1 MEERAS
7 KPNGIAVLMEFHN
20 TVREKL
26 KELRAIEQILVE
38 RDLSLQHDAVAR
50 ASEIAEYLQY
60 RTPEHEKDET
70 QTLFPK
76 VLEKLAQL
84 GEDETMV
91 AQSVT
96 LACDEHTGF
105 RELWSQLQHWLWMI
119 TTPDALVSLED
130 FHFAIGAVER
140 HMLLHFQRE
149 EQLIFRTAAK
159 VLSHDELSEVA
170 QAIYD
175 RRAADIG

>member
-1 MEERAS
+1 MEERAN

-26 KELRAIEQILVE
+26 RELRAIEQILVE
-38 RDLSLQHDAVAR
+38 RDLSLHHEAVSK

-76 VLEKLAQL
+76 VIEKLTEL
-84 GEDETMV
+84 GEDET
-91 AQSVT
+91 AISQSVE
-96 LACDEHTGF
+96 LACDEHHGF
-105 RELWSQLQHWLWMI
+105 RDLWSQLQHWLWMI

-140 HMLLHFQRE
+140 HFLLHFQRE

-159 VLSHDELSEVA
+159 VLSREELAEVA
-170 QAIYD
+170 EAIYA
-175 RRAADIG
+175 RRAADVG